1 MMIKATTR
9 WRAWRNPGFPR
20 SFPGFPRIAFRSE
33 SACTTPL
40 LLHLRQHPGGFMY
53 LYGPDRIRECRR
65 VSGRKEEEMKWGEG
79 GSPLDNRRRCVIAF
93 ALESAIYD
101 RSRQRTVV
109 AVRAYGIPGLINAGR
124 NDGNNIQRP
133 FLFSLLNVRQ
143 LAPLMEELLLFV
155 DRWTRRAIHPAE

>member
-1 MMIKATTR
+1 
-9 WRAWRNPGFPR
+9 
-20 SFPGFPRIAFRSE
+20 
-33 SACTTPL
+33 
-40 LLHLRQHPGGFMY
+40 MY
-53 LYGPDRIRECRR
+53 LYGLDRIRECRC
-65 VSGRKEEEMKWGEG
+65 VSGRGREAEEMRRGEG

-109 AVRAYGIPGLINAGR
+109 AVREISGLINAGR

-133 FLFSLLNVRQ
+133 FLFSLLNVRE

-155 DRWTRRAIHPAE
+155 DRWTRRAVHPAE